1 MRVNMAQ
8 THEIKS
14 VRDLVLLW
22 GDPPSAAYEQLAADV
37 GGIEWSAVRDWA
49 RRGRIPATH
58 ISAVVNAAAKRGFPH
73 ITHALVL
80 QLVSQGVAA

>member
-1 MRVNMAQ
+1 MSEEVHVR
-8 THEIKS
+8 S

-22 GDPPSAAYEQLAADV
+22 GDPPRLAYENLAADV

-49 RRGRIPATH
+49 RRGRIPADR
-58 ISAVVNAAAKRGFPH
+58 IDPVVNAAQRRGFPG

-80 QLVSQGVAA
+80 KLVSEGVAA